1 MVIFTRC
8 EINTDAYYREVRRCL
23 YVNMGEVDQISFS
36 MYRAFCRRYEREGSM
51 FNKDNTRPKFDAWC
65 LVRGTSRLAF
75 NYTKFFQRYPTAKE
89 QVYAVRKKLEIDVK
103 DNLK

>member
-1 MVIFTRC
+1 MLTW
-8 EINTDAYYREVRRCL
+8 
-23 YVNMGEVDQISFS
+23 
-36 MYRAFCRRYEREGSM
+36 ERWTKYHFLCIELFVAGSM